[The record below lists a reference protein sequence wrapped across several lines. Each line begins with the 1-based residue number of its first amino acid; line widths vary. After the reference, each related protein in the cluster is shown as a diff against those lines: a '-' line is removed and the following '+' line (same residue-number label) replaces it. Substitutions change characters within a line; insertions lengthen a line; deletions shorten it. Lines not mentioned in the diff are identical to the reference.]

1 MKGHKMEI
9 LDVETVTAQRVIPFW
24 YRGSLDIDPLKA
36 NGKQTLEQDIREF
49 ERWQRARS
57 SEAQN

>member
-49 ERWQRARS
+49 EQWARS
-57 SEAQN
+57 QN